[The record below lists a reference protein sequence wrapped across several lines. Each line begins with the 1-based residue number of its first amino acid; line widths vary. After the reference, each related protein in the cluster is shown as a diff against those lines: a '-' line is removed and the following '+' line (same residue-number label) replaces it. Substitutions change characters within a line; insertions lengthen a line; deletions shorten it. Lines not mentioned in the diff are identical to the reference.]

1 MADDCSL
8 GFIVTE
14 WLQVPLTESL
24 FLHSLLEQMKT
35 IPLADLTKQ
44 VILFN
49 LIPIF
54 HFCACVC

>member
-1 MADDCSL
+1 MAYDSSL

-24 FLHSLLEQMKT
+24 FLHSHLQQMKT

-44 VILFN
+44 AILFN

-54 HFCACVC
+54 HLGACVC